1 MKKVLSVS
9 LIIAIIFAVL
19 LSFASCSED
28 KNYGNHKLQYYCS
41 EENADILSDI
51 IEKYNKVCLQKYD
64 ESYQIEIVK
73 FDTEE
78 EMNLKMSTEIM
89 SGGGPDIFSM
99 SQNLPFEKLSSN
111 KTIADI
117 NELTNSYGYDIG
129 LANCNS
135 TIMDA
140 GVIDGKRYFIPLSY
154 SPNVFITT
162 EETLKKY
169 NLNSSAFSYKSL
181 SDELLNSRA
190 TYSLFGSTD
199 YNINF
204 FYSFLDQYLDYD
216 NKNTGFNTKEF
227 SENLDCIYNLIKNDS
242 TDESN
247 YYFLYENIKNG
258 DSILYKEFSSFGIV
272 FRTYAF
278 LYYLDGTPVFVN
290 NYNKCDNTVSASIDF
305 GIAINNNCKEAEK
318 ILPFLKY
325 CLSDKVQ
332 EYLDE
337 YCSLPVNNNAL
348 KCLID
353 ATDEPIDFDEDA
365 SIDNNEK
372 KIYKKAKNDFLND
385 YNYIINNISECE
397 LCSFYNLSETY
408 FNSSVIGE
416 IVKNYLN
423 GDISKEKFIRELSA
437 ATEIYLTE

>member
-1 MKKVLSVS
+1 MVTTFLILQFVFMSFTFCGCYRNNISNDSGCLKYYAYYEDSVCD
-9 LIIAIIFAVL
+9 LI
-19 LSFASCSED
+19 
-28 KNYGNHKLQYYCS
+28 N
-41 EENADILSDI
+41 
-51 IEKYNKVCLQKYD
+51 KYNNYCTSNYNDTYK
-64 ESYQIEIVK
+64 IEIIR
-73 FDTEE
+73 FDSQK
-78 EMNLKMSTEIM
+78 EMNLKISTEVM

-117 NELTNSYGYDIG
+117 NELINSYGYDIG

-140 GVIDGKRYFIPLSY
+140 GVINDKRYFIPLCY

-169 NLNSSAFSYKSL
+169 NLGSLDFSYKAL

-204 FYSFLDQYLDYD
+204 FYSLLDQYLDY
-216 NKNTGFNTKEF
+216 NNRNIEFNTNEF
-227 SENLDCIYNLIKNDS
+227 SENLDYIYNLIKNDS

-258 DSILYKEFSSFGIV
+258 DSILYKEFSSFRIV

-337 YCSLPVNNNAL
+337 YSSLPVNNNAL

-353 ATDEPIDFDEDA
+353 ATDDPIDFDEDG
-365 SIDNNEK
+365 SVDNNEK
-372 KIYKKAKNDFLND
+372 MIYKKARNDFLND

-397 LCSFYNLSETY
+397 LYSFYNLSEAY
-408 FNSSVIGE
+408 FNSSVIGD
-416 IVKNYLN
+416 IVDKYLN
-423 GDISKEKFIRELSA
+423 GDISKDKFIRELSA

>member
-1 MKKVLSVS
+1 MKKRNVCIL
-9 LIIAIIFAVL
+9 VL
-19 LSFASCSED
+19 LFVFMSFAFCGCYRNNTLNDSGCLKYYAYYED
-28 KNYGNHKLQYYCS
+28 PICDLIQ
-41 EENADILSDI
+41 
-51 IEKYNKVCLQKYD
+51 KYNNYCTINYD
-64 ESYQIEIVK
+64 DTYKIEIIR
-73 FDTEE
+73 FESEE
-78 EMNLKMSTEIM
+78 EMTLKMSTEIM

-99 SQNLPFEKLSSN
+99 SQNLPFEKLSNN

-117 NELTNSYGYDIG
+117 NELTNLYGYDIG

-140 GVIDGKRYFIPLSY
+140 GVIDGKRYVIPLSY
-154 SPNVFITT
+154 SPDIFITT

-169 NLNSSAFSYKSL
+169 NLGSSTFSYKAL
-181 SDELLNSRA
+181 SDELSNSRA

-199 YNINF
+199 DNINF
-204 FYSFLDQYLDYD
+204 FYSFLDQYLDY
-216 NKNTGFNTKEF
+216 NNGSAGFDTNEF
-227 SENLDCIYNLIKNDS
+227 SENLDYIYNLIKNDS

-258 DSILYKEFSSFGIV
+258 DSILYKEFSSFSLV

-278 LYYLDGTPVFVN
+278 LYYLDCAPVFVN
-290 NYNKCDNTVSASIDF
+290 DFNKCDNTVSASIDF

-332 EYLDE
+332 EYIDE

-353 ATDEPIDFDEDA
+353 ATDEPIDFDEDG
-365 SIDNNEK
+365 SVGNNEK
-372 KIYKKAKNDFLND
+372 MIYIKARNDFLYD
-385 YNYIINNISECE
+385 YNYIISNISECE
-397 LCSFYNLSETY
+397 LYSFYYLSETY
-408 FNSSVIGE
+408 FNSSVVGD
-416 IVKNYLN
+416 IVNKYLN
-423 GDISKEKFIRELSA
+423 GDISKEKFIRQLSA